1 MVEHDQQTLNCL
13 SAAQVCHG
21 KMPTLTWSYEQPRA
35 EKENQSKLKR

>member
-1 MVEHDQQTLNCL
+1 MVEYDQQTLYCL
-13 SAAQVCHG
+13 SAPQVCHG